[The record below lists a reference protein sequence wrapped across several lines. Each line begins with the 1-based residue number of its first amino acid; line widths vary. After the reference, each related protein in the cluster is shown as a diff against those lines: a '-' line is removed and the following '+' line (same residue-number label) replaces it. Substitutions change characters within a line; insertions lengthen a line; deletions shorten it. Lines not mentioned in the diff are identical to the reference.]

1 MVNHVDIAP
10 PFAGLLF
17 GISNTA
23 ATLPG
28 FMAPYAI
35 GRLTTNVRFYVISIG
50 GVEEGA
56 RVAPP
61 FTPVVSIIFNLHVAF
76 RENWQNNM
84 LTPPHPLSNPE
95 SAIAFTIA
103 NVLKKKLSLSPKFMI
118 WCEI

>member
-35 GRLTTNVRFYVISIG
+35 GRLTTNVRFSIISIG
-50 GVEEGA
+50 GSKGSGG
-56 RVAPP
+56 VALLPG
-61 FTPVVSIIFNLHVAF
+61 PVGSIVFNFHAVFF
-76 RENWQNNM
+76 RE
-84 LTPPHPLSNPE
+84 
-95 SAIAFTIA
+95 I
-103 NVLKKKLSLSPKFMI
+103 
-118 WCEI
+118 C